1 MPDKKAEQS
10 GFILER
16 TAKRMKQHI
25 QQQLAAAAADIT
37 VDQWILMQELEKT
50 PGVSQLELARATF
63 KDAPTVT
70 RIIDLLC
77 AKGLATRTPDP
88 NDRRRFII
96 QLTSAGRQK
105 IEAVLPI
112 VKAARLKAWAGLDD
126 RQMDQLTEIL
136 NRVFENLNPGDN
148 GSM

>member
-70 RIIDLLC
+70 RIIDLL
-77 AKGLATRTPDP
+77 
-88 NDRRRFII
+88 
-96 QLTSAGRQK
+96 
-105 IEAVLPI
+105 
-112 VKAARLKAWAGLDD
+112 
-126 RQMDQLTEIL
+126 
-136 NRVFENLNPGDN
+136 
-148 GSM
+148 

>member
-50 PGVSQLELARATF
+50 PGVSQLELARGTF

-96 QLTSAGRQK
+96 QLTPAGRQK